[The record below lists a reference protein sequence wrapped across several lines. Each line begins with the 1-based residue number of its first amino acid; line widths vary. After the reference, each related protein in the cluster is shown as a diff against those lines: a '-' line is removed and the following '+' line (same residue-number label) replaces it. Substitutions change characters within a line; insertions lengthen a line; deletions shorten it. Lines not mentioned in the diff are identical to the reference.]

1 MPTVVRLRSAVCL
14 LDRFPALAGVDLDV
28 AAGEIVL
35 LSGANG
41 AGKTTLLRL
50 LAGLIP
56 LYSGE
61 AVVLDHD
68 LARDRRGARRDLAL
82 VGHETFCYDD
92 LTVQE
97 NLRFAARAAGCDT
110 TTADAALERVG
121 LVGARDVVHRRLSA
135 GQRRRLALAV
145 AWSRDPRLLLLDEPH
160 AGLDAEGRAVLDE
173 IVRAAPAEGRTVLIA
188 SHELDRVRAL
198 ADREVV
204 LTAGQAAL
212 PATDAAPPDADAAS
226 GAPEAQSELAS
237 EGVPA
242 AGVSPA
248 ATSERVVGSAAGVS
262 PAATSERVIH

>member
-1 MPTVVRLRSAVCL
+1 VPTVVRLRSAVCL

-56 LYSGE
+56 LYSGQ
-61 AVVLDHD
+61 AIVLDHD

-92 LTVQE
+92 LTVWE
-97 NLRFAARAAGCDT
+97 NLRFAARAAGRDES
-110 TTADAALERVG
+110 TAKAALERVG
-121 LVGARDVVHRRLSA
+121 LVRARDVVHRRLSA

-160 AGLDAEGRAVLDE
+160 AGLDAEGRGVLDE
-173 IVRAAPAEGRTVLIA
+173 IVRAAPGEGRTVLIA
-188 SHELDRVRAL
+188 SHELDRARAL

-212 PATDAAPPDADAAS
+212 PREEQATPPGGAALPAAGAAS
-226 GAPEAQSELAS
+226 EAERSELAS
-237 EGVPA
+237 E
-242 AGVSPA
+242 
-248 ATSERVVGSAAGVS
+248 RVV
-262 PAATSERVIH
+262 R